1 MGYNAARKVSGRY
14 DMKVLLTQDVFNL
27 GHAGDVKSVADGYG
41 RNFLLPRGMAIL
53 ATPSALKRAE
63 RLKTAAVEKRARNK
77 ADIDALSS
85 VIGGSTFTFNV
96 RAGEKGKLF
105 GSITATQIADAITE
119 KLGSEFDKRKVALR
133 EPIRDVGTYTVP
145 IRLSADASPTVTVV
159 VQPEGVQRT
168 VAPVAEAPAQAAP
181 EAAEAEP
188 VAEAEAAPEAAASDG

>member
-1 MGYNAARKVSGRY
+1 
-14 DMKVLLTQDVFNL
+14 MKVLLTQDVFNL
-27 GHAGDVKSVADGYG
+27 GHAGDVKNVADGYG

-63 RLKTAAVEKRARNK
+63 RLKSAAIEKRARNK

-133 EPIRDVGTYTVP
+133 EPIREVGTYTVP
-145 IRLSADASPTVTVV
+145 IRLSADASPTVTVI
-159 VQPEGVQRT
+159 VQPEGVQRA
-168 VAPVAEAPAQAAP
+168 APAAEAPAEAAP
-181 EAAEAEP
+181 
-188 VAEAEAAPEAAASDG
+188 AEAEAELEAETAPEAAASAG